1 MGRTI
6 DLRIDVTNA
15 VDLGEPAQIALTVAL
30 PDPAD
35 LPARPVV
42 CFAKPGGGYTRHYF
56 THALPGPGP
65 AAGWRAQAD
74 FHVARGWI
82 FVALDHLGSGDGSR
96 HRPEALDFGNVTR
109 AALAAEQ
116 EVLLRL
122 ANGILASGY
131 PPVLQP
137 VRIGIGQS
145 TGGSLTIVQQAR
157 HDCFDGIGVLGFS
170 AVHSHPASP
179 PGGVPIV
186 TPWFSRDVPPDRPGG
201 IINAAAVAAAAGEAA
216 QDAAWKALAWGFH
229 YDDVPQDVVEQDLAH
244 YEGIARG
251 ILAGARP
258 SGEHD
263 PAPWNSYTT
272 PSEATRFTLTP
283 GIVAAEAAA
292 VAVPV
297 LSAMGE
303 RDLVLDPPGEARA
316 FRSAPSFDLFVCP
329 RMGHMHNFA
338 GTRALFW
345 ERIHHFGEWCAAAK
359 AIEG

>member
-1 MGRTI
+1 VKTVE
-6 DLRIDVTNA
+6 LRIDVTNA
-15 VDLGEPAQIALTVAL
+15 VDFGEPAHVAASVVL

-35 LPARPVV
+35 LPRQPVV
-42 CFAKPGGGYTRHYF
+42 CFAKPGGGYSRCYYTY
-56 THALPGPGP
+56 ALPGPAEG
-65 AAGWRAQAD
+65 AQAD
-74 FHVARGWI
+74 FHVARDWI
-82 FVALDHLGSGDGSR
+82 FVALDNLGSGESSV
-96 HRPEALDFGNVTR
+96 HQSAALNFANVTG

-122 ANGILASGY
+122 ANGLLEPGY
-131 PPVLQP
+131 PAVLQP
-137 VRIGIGQS
+137 VRLGIGQS

-157 HDCFDGIGVLGFS
+157 YDCYDGIGVLGFS
-170 AVHSHPASP
+170 AVHSHPATP

-186 TPWFSRDVPPDRPGG
+186 TPWFSRDVPPDAPGG
-201 IINAAAVAAAAGEAA
+201 IINAAAVAAASGADAETAG
-216 QDAAWKALAWGFH
+216 DAAWAALAWGFH

-244 YEGIARG
+244 YEGIG
-251 ILAGARP
+251 EGVLAGARP
-258 SGEHD
+258 PRERD

-272 PSEATRFTLTP
+272 PNDATRFTLTP
-283 GIVAAEAAA
+283 GAVAPEAAA

-303 RDLVLDPPGEARA
+303 RDLVVDPLGEARA

-345 ERIHHFGEWCAAAK
+345 ERIHRFGEWCAAMKGYA
-359 AIEG
+359 G